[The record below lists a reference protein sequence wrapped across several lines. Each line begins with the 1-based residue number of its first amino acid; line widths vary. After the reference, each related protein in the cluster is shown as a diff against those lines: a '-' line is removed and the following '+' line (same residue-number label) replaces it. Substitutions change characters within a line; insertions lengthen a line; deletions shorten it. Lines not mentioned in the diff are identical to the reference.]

1 MEDIGID
8 AALTASLLAGLRAS
22 TGERFGWN
30 NVVGPGLVYN
40 PELLTKISPT
50 ELEVSIPM
58 FREFAISVPELVTL
72 TVPGSALTSN
82 QSIVASPAMRV
93 PAIPGA
99 ATLEGPLVNG
109 TNEVHIRKGDGI
121 NFNLTLSND
130 SWVPGVGGRRDL
142 PPRPAHPLTCPSR
155 VPLSIRTLLGSRG
168 SLYFERELSLA
179 LLRAI
184 MTAGAWGLEA
194 RGWHFSEFETQ
205 PPQAGPSR
213 PTRRSRSCF
222 ATARHRIVTPML
234 LEPDPAA
241 AALGLQTQLPLYRA
255 DDRTMV
261 FEVEAAPSYDSAP
274 RAAAPTF
281 GPAFTL

>member
-40 PELLTKISPT
+40 PELLTKISPN

-58 FREFAISVPELVTL
+58 FREYAISVPELVTL

-142 PPRPAHPLTCPSR
+142 PRDLPTPSR
-155 VPLSIRTLLGSRG
+155 V
-168 SLYFERELSLA
+168 
-179 LLRAI
+179 LRVY
-184 MTAGAWGLEA
+184 L
-194 RGWHFSEFETQ
+194 
-205 PPQAGPSR
+205 
-213 PTRRSRSCF
+213 SRS
-222 ATARHRIVTPML
+222 
-234 LEPDPAA
+234 EPCSDLAA
-241 AALGLQTQLPLYRA
+241 ACTLSASSRW
-255 DDRTMV
+255 RCC
-261 FEVEAAPSYDSAP
+261 APS
-274 RAAAPTF
+274 
-281 GPAFTL
+281 